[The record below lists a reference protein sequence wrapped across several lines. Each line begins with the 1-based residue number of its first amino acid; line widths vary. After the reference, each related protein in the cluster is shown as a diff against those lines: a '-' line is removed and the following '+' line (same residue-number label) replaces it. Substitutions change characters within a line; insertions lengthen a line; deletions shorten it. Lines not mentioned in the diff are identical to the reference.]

1 MAGAAQVGRASRRH
15 PPAIQPMI
23 EHDAAR
29 NRFVSQLSGGEAY
42 LAYSKAGDGTLD
54 LQHTIVP
61 EAERGRG
68 VGESLVRAAVDHARS
83 EGVRIIPSC
92 PFVQAW
98 LDDHP
103 EGNDVV
109 SSR

>member
-1 MAGAAQVGRASRRH
+1 
-15 PPAIQPMI
+15 MI

-29 NRFVSQLSGGEAY
+29 NRFVRRLSGCEAY
-42 LAYSKAGDGTLD
+42 LAYSQVGDGTLD
-54 LQHTIVP
+54 LQHTVVP
-61 EAERGRG
+61 ESERGRG

-83 EGVRIIPSC
+83 EGVQIVPTC

-109 SSR
+109 RAR

>member
-1 MAGAAQVGRASRRH
+1 
-15 PPAIQPMI
+15 MI
-23 EHDAAR
+23 EHDATR
-29 NRFVSQLSGGEAY
+29 HRFVQRLDGGEAY
-42 LAYSKAGDGTLD
+42 LAYTADVDGALD

-68 VGESLVRAAVDHARS
+68 VGESLVRAAVDHARA
-83 EGVRIIPSC
+83 EGVQIIPSC

-98 LDDHP
+98 LDEHP

-109 SSR
+109 RSR